1 MNPCKMSIFRHPR
14 RLRLPAA
21 LVGLLAASLAV
32 TALAAVA
39 PDTGSESREVIR
51 AAAERL
57 IRAQLSGATQNI
69 YVHAADPDA
78 RLHLAHCAAP
88 LSASLL
94 AGVQLGARS
103 EVRVSCTAQGTPWAI
118 YVPVNIESDVNVL
131 VLREG
136 AVRGARLTPEQ
147 VATETRH
154 VSGLP
159 TGYITN
165 VNGLQHY
172 TLARSAPPGTALT
185 ADLMA
190 ADFVVRRGQDVTLIA
205 QGPGISVRATGKAL
219 EDGREGGQ
227 VHVQNLASQKVVQGV
242 VDGNGTIQVTP

>member
-1 MNPCKMSIFRHPR
+1 MNPYKMSIIRHP
-14 RLRLPAA
+14 LRFRMPPTLA
-21 LVGLLAASLAV
+21 GLLAAWLA
-32 TALAAVA
+32 ASAFAAVA

-57 IRAQLSGATQNI
+57 IRSQLSGATQNI

-78 RLHLAHCAAP
+78 RLHLAHCSAP

-118 YVPVNIESDVNVL
+118 YVPVSIESDVNVL

-136 AVRGARLTPEQ
+136 VIRGARVTPEQ
-147 VATETRH
+147 VVTETRH

-159 TGYITN
+159 VGYVTDA
-165 VNGLQHY
+165 NGLQHY

-185 ADLMA
+185 ADLMV
-190 ADFVVRRGQDVTLIA
+190 ADFVVRRGQDVTLVA

-227 VHVQNLASQKVVQGV
+227 VRVQNLASQKVVQGV

>member
-147 VATETRH
+147 VGPKPDTFR
-154 VSGLP
+154 GF
-159 TGYITN
+159 
-165 VNGLQHY
+165 Q
-172 TLARSAPPGTALT
+172 RGTSQMLT
-185 ADLMA
+185 ACSTT
-190 ADFVVRRGQDVTLIA
+190 RW
-205 QGPGISVRATGKAL
+205 RARPL
-219 EDGREGGQ
+219 PEPR
-227 VHVQNLASQKVVQGV
+227 SRP
-242 VDGNGTIQVTP
+242 I

>member
-1 MNPCKMSIFRHPR
+1 MPPV
-14 RLRLPAA
+14 LA
-21 LVGLLAASLAV
+21 GLLAAWLAMS
-32 TALAAVA
+32 AIAAVA

-57 IRAQLSGATQNI
+57 IRSQLSGATQNI

-78 RLHLAHCAAP
+78 RLHLAHCLAP

-118 YVPVNIESDVNVL
+118 YVPVSIESDVNAL

-136 AVRGARLTPEQ
+136 VIRGARLTPQQ
-147 VATETRH
+147 VVTETRH

-159 TGYITN
+159 VGYITDA
-165 VNGLQHY
+165 NGLQHY
-172 TLARSAPPGTALT
+172 TLARSAPAGTALT
-185 ADLMA
+185 ADLMV

-227 VHVQNLASQKVVQGV
+227 VRVQNLASQKVVQGV

>member
-1 MNPCKMSIFRHPR
+1 MNPHKTSIIRHP
-14 RLRLPAA
+14 LRCRMPPVLA
-21 LVGLLAASLAV
+21 GLLAAWLAMS
-32 TALAAVA
+32 AIAAVA

-57 IRAQLSGATQNI
+57 IRSQLSGATQNI

-78 RLHLAHCAAP
+78 RLHLAHCLAP

-103 EVRVSCTAQGTPWAI
+103 EVRVSCIAQGTPWAI
-118 YVPVNIESDVNVL
+118 YVPVSIESDVNAL

-136 AVRGARLTPEQ
+136 VIRGARLTPQQ
-147 VATETRH
+147 VVTETRH

-159 TGYITN
+159 VGYITDA
-165 VNGLQHY
+165 NGLQHY
-172 TLARSAPPGTALT
+172 TLARSAPAGTALT
-185 ADLMA
+185 ADLMV

-227 VHVQNLASQKVVQGV
+227 VRVQNLASQKVVQGV